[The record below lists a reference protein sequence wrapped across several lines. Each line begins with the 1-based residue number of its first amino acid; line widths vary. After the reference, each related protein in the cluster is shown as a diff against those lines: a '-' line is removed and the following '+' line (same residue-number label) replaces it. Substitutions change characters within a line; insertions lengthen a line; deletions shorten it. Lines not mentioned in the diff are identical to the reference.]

1 MNVTLADC
9 RSFVPFEANLVLG
22 QTYLFQCKQIT
33 PSQIGDTIVTDT
45 LYGANINGCDSIL
58 TLTLHVTD
66 EQCPAEPVVTNIN
79 VTLDEG
85 DLFLFGCQT
94 YTIKKDTTIYD
105 TLTTIAGC
113 DSVVIVNVTLANGCL
128 TSDDFIDVDQSL
140 LTAQVGKFLDVTAAE
155 TKLMGD
161 YATWNATAGNEQVT
175 GIRWEYSIDNGVT
188 YNALTA
194 ATVMPRTMA
203 EQLVY
208 VRYTPIS
215 SEDCAELSKIAMVNV
230 QDITREVKDN
240 TTTTCAGEFVSR
252 LQTLTLTVDT
262 AWNDTVYD
270 IFYAD
275 GLQFFDS
282 VYTYHIT
289 LNEAYTAMEN
299 DTICPDETAFTYIDG
314 NDYVPGTYTINL
326 TAANG
331 CDSIVTLNVYQYT
344 NTLPAL
350 DGSNMPHAVCG
361 YAYDVATLI
370 NDITAT
376 TSADPLFVKNATFSV
391 EVKGEDGTWAAYDG
405 LGLPA
410 DVDNITLRVAGN
422 SDCGNFYSNEVVLPI
437 EQATPDNMA
446 DHDLLPAGTKYGGW
460 ILMINLN
467 YVRENCVD
475 ANGNALNPKPE
486 NVLWYRQVGATVD
499 TENDEYIGSGY
510 YYTPDKELP
519 AGNYYGII
527 NLDANA
533 DDPCGSIWRTVV
545 VISNPVASAPKL
557 LPNRVEIGET
567 MELIYLDPTVET
579 TVRVYDAEGRMLQ
592 RITTQGESSI
602 QLKAVQTAGM
612 YLVKVESETQSEVL
626 RYIVK

>member
-1 MNVTLADC
+1 MKAASCATSSAV
-9 RSFVPFEANLVLG
+9 EANLTLG
-22 QTYLFQCKQIT
+22 QTFLFQCQEIT
-33 PSQIGDTIVTDT
+33 PSKAGDTVVVET
-45 LYGANINGCDSIL
+45 LANANAAGCDSII
-58 TLTLHVTD
+58 TLTLHVLD
-66 EQCPAEPVVTNIN
+66 ETCIPTTSTID
-79 VTLDEG
+79 VTLEEG
-85 DLFLFGCQT
+85 QTFLYGCNV
-94 YTIKKDTTIYD
+94 YTPTKDTVITE
-105 TLTTIAGC
+105 TLTNVAGC
-113 DSVVIVNVTLANGCL
+113 DSTVTINVTIANGCL

-194 ATVMPRTMA
+194 ATVMPRTMS

-289 LNEAYTAMEN
+289 LNEAYTAIEN

-410 DVDNITLRVAGN
+410 NVDNITLRVAGN

-545 VISNPVASAPKL
+545 VVSNPVASAPKL

-592 RITTQGESSI
+592 SITTQGESTI